1 MDAEA
6 DRRFTEFVTARSTAL
21 RRLAYLLCSDW
32 HLAEDLV
39 QTALTRAYRSWRRV
53 ENSDDID
60 AYVRRILVNQA
71 TDGWRNRTRLTE
83 IFGRATDRP
92 SVGDAMGQVDE
103 RDELLRALDQLP
115 AKQRAVLVLRF
126 FEDLSTEVTADVLGI
141 STGTVKSHTSRGLAR
156 LRELT
161 DLTDNDERNGVAT

>member
-1 MDAEA
+1 MDAES
-6 DRRFTEFVTARSTAL
+6 DRRFQEFVASRSVGL

-39 QTALTRAYRSWRRV
+39 QGALTRAYGAWRRV
-53 ENSDDID
+53 ERSDDVD

-71 TDGWRNRTRLTE
+71 TDGWHKRRRLGE
-83 IFGRATDRP
+83 LLGGPVERP
-92 SVGDAMGQVDE
+92 SVVDRTVQVDQ
-103 RDELLRALDQLP
+103 RDELLRFLDQLP
-115 AKQRAVLVLRF
+115 TQQRAVLVLRF
-126 FEDLSTEVTADVLGI
+126 FEDLSVEATADLLGI

-161 DLTDNDERNGVAT
+161 ETPEWNGAST